1 MSKNS
6 NKFSLKNSNKV
17 RRSITIKNQK
27 KIKSFYEEL
36 SKKVKTQIAQNNNL
50 SGIRKKEQ
58 LMQIQMSLKS
68 EIEKLNK
75 SIEGSIKS
83 GMEETSSAVV
93 KDARNFLGQIGYNE
107 FDSSHAFKRVPTEV
121 VRNVLNGNIYQTGW
135 TLSKAIW
142 GDSKKTIR
150 DINKIVAEGI
160 ALNRDIYDIA
170 KDLEKYVNPSKRK
183 NYKWS
188 RMYPGTKRVV
198 DYNAQRLARTMV
210 SHAYQQSFKNV
221 CEKNPFVVAYK
232 WITADLHGRTCEL
245 CKHRAYDDHH
255 GLGPGIFPKDDLP
268 LDHPN
273 GFCDFEA
280 VVPDSISSMSDK
292 IFEWY
297 NSSEGTFPELDEYAK
312 QFRR

>member
-36 SKKVKTQIAQNNNL
+36 SNKVRMQIKQNNNL

-58 LMQIQMSLKS
+58 LMRIQMSLKS

-75 SIEGSIKS
+75 SIEDNIKS

-107 FDSSHAFKRVPTEV
+107 FDSNNAFRKVPTEV
-121 VRNVLNGNIYQTGW
+121 VRNVLNGNVYQTGW

-142 GDSKKTIR
+142 GDSKKTIK

-183 NYKWS
+183 DFKWS
-188 RMYPGTKRVV
+188 KMYPGTKRVV

-221 CEKNPFVVAYK
+221 CENNPFVVAYK
-232 WITADLHGRTCEL
+232 WVTADIHGRTCEL

-268 LDHPN
+268 IDHPN

-297 NSSEGTFPELDEYAK
+297 NSPEGTFPELDEYAK